1 MEVPY
6 TGMELTLDPHASIHA
21 AGPVTIEVPPYMR
34 LLRPAELKEARTAE
48 NRADL
53 IFASGRH
60 PSGDIV
66 FITGDGYIREI
77 DWETQ
82 KKEWMP
88 LANVDVVPVDHG
100 QTLEYVMTGSY
111 EVASDWAIEH
121 STSLMCFGSLSE
133 GPQGTRIRYIDE

>member
-1 MEVPY
+1 
-6 TGMELTLDPHASIHA
+6 MELTLDPHASIHA
-21 AGPVTIEVPPYMR
+21 EGPVTIELPEYMR
-34 LLRPAELKEARTAE
+34 LLAPRELEEARKAD

-82 KKEWMP
+82 MAEGLPK
-88 LANVDVVPVDHG
+88 ANVWVVPIDHG

-111 EVASDWAIEH
+111 EISAGWAIDH
-121 STSLMCFGSLSE
+121 STSLMCFGSLST
-133 GPQGTRIRYIDE
+133 GPEGTRVRYTDD